1 MKKSGMSSTSVH
13 GQWHGH
19 KYYFGLHYD
28 FHAGPTDTDIGARL
42 KADEL
47 EAMLKLAA
55 PDFVQ
60 TDCKGHPGMTS
71 WFSKVP
77 TATVSPGV
85 VKDAMTRW
93 RAATRKLGLPL
104 HCHYS
109 GVWDQAAGTRHPDW
123 CVVTADD
130 KPAGAPFGQN
140 AGAPTNEKM
149 CPRGPYLDELMIPQM
164 LELIDRYG
172 VDGFWVDGDLW
183 AAEPCYCAKCRAAWT
198 AETGLAEPPVREDD
212 PEWPRWWRFTRD
224 SFYAF
229 VTRYCDAVH
238 RHKPGVL
245 VCSNWLQTFK
255 NPGAPVVPTD
265 WISGDNAH
273 VWGLDDSRREARFLS
288 TRGKP
293 WDIILWNF
301 YSSHG
306 GKPDSPWLVKPAQML
321 MQEAAVILS
330 FGGNVQVYET
340 PHGVRDGRL
349 IEWRMRRLREVSRFV
364 KARRKVCQG
373 TETIPQ
379 IAVLHSE
386 HQLYENVRGKNL
398 LWCVDTA
405 AAQGAVF
412 SLLEN
417 SYGVDVLDEW
427 ALLPRLAGFPLIV
440 APEQGRMS
448 EEMVTALKRYV
459 HDGGNLLL
467 TGSEVFDRFGAEFL
481 GARSVEVQTEKTLAV
496 SAADGEVPLYSAKW
510 RLVEPTT
517 GKGFGLLGRGC
528 LLEDRLL
535 PHPAAVINRVGKGRV
550 AYFGAALFRDFCHNR
565 YPMARELAGA
575 LVEALLPNPEIRV
588 QAPAC
593 MDVALRRRGN
603 ALMIHLVNRSS
614 GLPNQPNNGAVDEI
628 PPVGPVTVRLRLP
641 RKPDSVSLA
650 PDGGRLTSRVK
661 SVRGGVRLEITVS
674 AVQIHAAVVIRQG
687 KQAGSAGSNRSLNSR
702 GSQS

>member
-1 MKKSGMSSTSVH
+1 MTIRRRMKGTLTGAVIGAVH
-13 GQWHGH
+13 GQWHGDE
-19 KYYFGLHYD
+19 YYFGLHYD
-28 FHAGPTDTDIGARL
+28 FHAGATDTDIGTRCGL
-42 KADEL
+42 DEL
-47 EAMLKLAA
+47 VPMLKLAA

-60 TDCKGHPGMTS
+60 TDCKGHSGMTS
-71 WFSKVP
+71 WFSQVP
-77 TATVSPGV
+77 AATVSPGV
-85 VKDAMTRW
+85 VKDAMAGW
-93 RAATRKLGLPL
+93 RAATRKLGMPL

-109 GVWDQAAGTRHPDW
+109 GVWDQAAGAKHPEW
-123 CVVTADD
+123 CVVTVDG

-164 LELIDRYG
+164 IELIDRYG
-172 VDGFWVDGDLW
+172 VEGFWVDGDLW
-183 AAEPCYCAKCRAAWT
+183 AVEPCYCARCKAAWRDQ
-198 AETGLAEPPVREDD
+198 TGLAEPPIKEDD

-224 SFYAF
+224 SFYAY
-229 VTRYCDAVH
+229 VTRYCSAVH

-301 YSSHG
+301 YCSHAG
-306 GKPDSPWLVKPAQML
+306 RPDSPWLVKPPQML
-321 MQEAAVILS
+321 MQEAAVMLS
-330 FGGNVQVYET
+330 LGGNVQVYET

-349 IEWRMRRLREVSRFV
+349 IDWRMRRLGEVSRFI
-364 KARRKVCQG
+364 KARRTVCQG

-427 ALLPRLAGFPLIV
+427 ALLPRLAEFPLIV

-448 EEMVTALKRYV
+448 EQMASALKRYV
-459 HDGGNLLL
+459 EDGGNLLL
-467 TGSEVFDRFGAEFL
+467 TGSGAFDRFGESFL
-481 GARSVEVQTEKTLAV
+481 GARSVEVQAERTFAV
-496 SAADGEVPLYSAKW
+496 SVADGEVPLYSAQW

-517 GKGFGLLGRGC
+517 GEEFGRLGRGC
-528 LLEDRLL
+528 LLEDRRL
-535 PHPAAVINRVGKGRV
+535 PHPAAVIHRVGRGRV
-550 AYFGAALFRDFCHNR
+550 AYLGADLFRDFCHNR
-565 YPMARELAGA
+565 YPMTRQLAGA
-575 LVEALLPNPEIRV
+575 LVERLLPDPEIRV
-588 QAPAC
+588 RAPAC
-593 MDVALRRRGN
+593 IDVALRRRRREKI
-603 ALMIHLVNRSS
+603 IHLMNRGS
-614 GLPNQPNNGAVDEI
+614 GIPNQPNNGAIDEI
-628 PPVGPVTVRLRLP
+628 PPVGPVTIRMRLDDPPKAVKRAFGKGKL
-641 RKPDSVSLA
+641 KT
-650 PDGGRLTSRVK
+650 TSKRVH
-661 SVRGGVRLEITVS
+661 GGVRLTVEVPS
-674 AVQIHAAVVIRQG
+674 VHIHESIIVKER
-687 KQAGSAGSNRSLNSR
+687 
-702 GSQS
+702 